1 MAGLRVCPVLPGQR
15 WPKHMLPFTAF
26 LDFSAGW
33 LLLSLL
39 VSEPWPE
46 LSGAAPKSTSL
57 STQVENHLD
66 V

>member
-1 MAGLRVCPVLPGQR
+1 
-15 WPKHMLPFTAF
+15 MLPFTAF